1 MPRKDWKTTE
11 VRVIRENGGAMCA
24 SQLAELLPG
33 RTPRAVTEFAW
44 KNGLRVKTSRAG
56 GWSDDEIVTMEA
68 MAGTHTAE
76 AIGRALG
83 RTGRAVQSKAHD
95 LGIPLKQYGQHHH
108 MGTIPNEKREAYWA
122 MVDGGMPKKHAA
134 LAVGVNPSTAQ
145 QWVRPVKR
153 ISE

>member
-1 MPRKDWKTTE
+1 MQDLVKAVKQHADEKFS
-11 VRVIRENGGAMCA
+11 NGWDYI
-24 SQLAELLPG
+24 AEC
-33 RTPRAVTEFAW
+33 
-44 KNGLRVKTSRAG
+44 
-56 GWSDDEIVTMEA
+56 WSDDEIVTMEA